1 MKSVDT
7 GVIDHS
13 VCFSFT
19 PSALAEQLYFYMTWC
34 GHYYCTSKYMFR
46 RDYYPPL
53 LVMYIREG
61 TMHVEHMGR
70 KFDANK
76 GDVVL
81 LDCNN
86 PHYYQAENG
95 LEFVF
100 IHFDGSNSH
109 EIVEHILSIRGPL
122 IRSKNNVLIGNF
134 IYETVQF
141 YENNGI
147 ENMFGTSMRI
157 YKLLHLLT
165 DLDDY
170 KTQKESPINMT
181 IHYIKD
187 NVGKKITLKE
197 LADMAN
203 MSVYYFSHRFK
214 EETGYSPMD
223 YVINSRMDKAKILL
237 VRTNKTITEIAYE
250 VGYGSSGSFINIF
263 TDKAGC
269 SPKTYRR
276 LMKI

>member
-7 GVIDHS
+7 GVLEQSI
-13 VCFSFT
+13 CFSFT
-19 PSALAEQLYFYMTWC
+19 PPFLAEQLYFYMTWC
-34 GHYYCTSKYMFR
+34 GHYYCTPKYIFR
-46 RDYYPPL
+46 REYYPPL

-70 KFDANK
+70 KFDAEK

-86 PHYYQAENG
+86 PHFYQADHG
-95 LEFVF
+95 LEFVY

-109 EIVEHILSIRGPL
+109 EIVEHILSVHGPL

-134 IYETVQF
+134 IYDTVQF
-141 YENNGI
+141 YKNDGVET
-147 ENMFGTSMRI
+147 MFETSMRI
-157 YKLLHLLT
+157 YKLLHMLT
-165 DLDDY
+165 DLNY
-170 KTQKESPINMT
+170 QTTKKENPIHMT

-187 NVGKKITLKE
+187 NIGKKITLKE
-197 LADMAN
+197 LADLAN
-203 MSVYYFSHRFK
+203 MSVYYYSHRFK
-214 EETGYSPMD
+214 EETGYPPMD

-237 VRTNKTITEIAYE
+237 VRTNKTINEIANE